1 MYFCLNSKIKG
12 FFMLTSNY
20 IYHDGVQELHGFL
33 ACDDAFDTP
42 RPAVI
47 VVHDWTGRNEF
58 ACQKAQ
64 LLAQMGYVGF
74 ALDMY
79 GQGRIGATTDEKKA
93 LMEPLAND
101 RSMLRGRIRA
111 AFDALITRPEVDNN
125 RIAVIG
131 FCFGGLCALD
141 LARSGADI
149 KGAVS
154 FHGLLMKPDNLKSQ
168 QIKAKILVMHGY
180 DDPMVRPAEVN
191 MFCQE
196 MTEAK
201 ADWQVHMYGHV
212 QHGFTNPQAHDTNLG
227 IIYNEV
233 ATQRSWFAMTN
244 FLHEIF
250 NC

>member
-1 MYFCLNSKIKG
+1 MH
-12 FFMLTSNY
+12 TSNY
-20 IYHDGVQELHGFL
+20 IYHDGEQELHGFL
-33 ACDDAFDTP
+33 AYDDSINNNS

-64 LLAQMGYVGF
+64 LLAEMGYVGF

-79 GQGRIGATTDEKKA
+79 GQGRLGSTIEEKQA

-101 RSMLRGRIRA
+101 REMLQQRITA
-111 AFDALITRPEVDNN
+111 AFNAVTDLPEVDNN
-125 RIAVIG
+125 RVAVIG

-154 FHGLLMKPDNLKSQ
+154 FHGLLNKPDQLESEK
-168 QIKAKILVMHGY
+168 IKAKILVLHGY
-180 DDPMVRPAEVN
+180 ADPMVKPEQVN
-191 MFCQE
+191 LFCQE

-201 ADWQVHMYGHV
+201 VDWQVHMYGHV
-212 QHGFTNPQAHDTNLG
+212 QHGFTNPLAHDGTLG
-227 IIYNEV
+227 IFYNKDAE
-233 ATQRSWFAMTN
+233 QRSWIAMTD

-250 NC
+250 NMKP